1 MSKTTPERV
10 DFLLIGA
17 GIMSA
22 TVGTLLK
29 ELDPSADIL
38 VLETLEDCAMESSNG
53 WNNAGT
59 GHAAN
64 CELNY
69 TPQKSDGTVDISR
82 ALEVNVE
89 FDLSRQLWSYLVEK
103 GIIDDPAHFIRSC
116 PHMSVV
122 EDEENVK
129 LLQARHQAM
138 SAQQCY
144 HGMHFSTEPKE
155 IEEWAPLI
163 MQGREASTPLAATRI
178 ITGTDVDY
186 GTLTR

>member
-89 FDLSRQLWSYLVEK
+89 FDLSRQLRSEEHTSELQSRFDIVCRLLLEK
-103 GIIDDPAHFIRSC
+103 KKI
-116 PHMSVV
+116 
-122 EDEENVK
+122 K
-129 LLQARHQAM
+129 
-138 SAQQCY
+138 Y
-144 HGMHFSTEPKE
+144 
-155 IEEWAPLI
+155 
-163 MQGREASTPLAATRI
+163 
-178 ITGTDVDY
+178 TGT
-186 GTLTR
+186 